1 MSRRGDAGTAQETA
15 SWKKLRGAERSNTSS
30 GEWRPSP
37 DMSRSYGRSDTGI
50 CIASTRMR
58 CSFSK
63 ELWLDLVWNIMNE
76 SLKEIG

>member
-1 MSRRGDAGTAQETA
+1 MLGRR
-15 SWKKLRGAERSNTSS
+15 KKQHPGRNCGERNAPERSNTSS
-30 GEWRPSP
+30 GEWRLSP